1 MAEPTQGSIRIEAP
15 PARVLAAI
23 VDFAG
28 YPEWAEGVRGV
39 EVLETGPD
47 GMPARVAFH
56 VAMAGIEARYTL
68 AYGYDDAGVSWTTV
82 EASGAV
88 RDVEGDYRLSSDGS
102 GTQVTYRLRVEPGI
116 ALPGFLIRHA
126 EATIVETA
134 LGGLKGQVEGTGS

>member
-1 MAEPTQGSIRIEAP
+1 MAEPTEGTIRIEAP

-28 YPEWAEGVRGV
+28 YPEWAEGVRGA
-39 EVLETGPD
+39 EVLETGAD
-47 GMPARVAFH
+47 GLPERVAFH
-56 VAMAGIEARYTL
+56 VSVAGIEARYTL
-68 AYGYDDAGVSWTTV
+68 AYRYAQNDAGVSWTTV

-88 RDVEGDYRLSSDGS
+88 RDVEGDYRLTPDG
-102 GTQVTYRLRVEPGI
+102 GATQVTYRLRVEPGM

-134 LGGLKGQVEGTGS
+134 LGGLKGRVERA